1 MQISQAILFIMS
13 ESIGLSSL
21 DVVSIEKGKSPLN
34 ASTFKVSELIVNLA
48 NRMGREFSSE
58 ILNEWAWHGVP
69 CEILLRDGLGW
80 QSGKVR
86 FSLEFIPDLE
96 EEEVAEDKEH
106 ESVKLGECKALPES
120 PLDDLRAELLDT

>member
-1 MQISQAILFIMS
+1 MS

-48 NRMGREFSSE
+48 NKMSREFSSE

-69 CEILLRDGLGW
+69 CEVLLRDGLGW
-80 QSGKVR
+80 QSGRVK
-86 FSLEFIPDLE
+86 FSLEFIPDPQE
-96 EEEVAEDKEH
+96 DEVTEDTEDGS
-106 ESVKLGECKALPES
+106 EKLRELKALPES
-120 PLDDLRAELLDT
+120 SLDDLRAELLDI